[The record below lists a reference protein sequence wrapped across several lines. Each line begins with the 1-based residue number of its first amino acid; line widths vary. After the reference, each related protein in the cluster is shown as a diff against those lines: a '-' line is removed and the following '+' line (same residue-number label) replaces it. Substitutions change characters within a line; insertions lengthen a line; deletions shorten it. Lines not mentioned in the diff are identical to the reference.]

1 LNNNSVIRVL
11 PSRVADMIAA
21 GEVVE
26 RPASV
31 IKELVENSYDAGAT
45 AVTVEIR
52 RGGMSLIRVTDNG
65 CGISAA
71 DAPNVFLR
79 HATSKIYDE
88 QGLEAISTL
97 GFRGEALAAISSVS
111 RVELKTC
118 QNGAESGTLVT
129 AEGGSVTDI
138 SPCGCP
144 EGTTFIVRDLFFNTP
159 ARLKFMKTDSA
170 EATAAAACAL
180 RCALSRPDVAL
191 RFIKDG
197 DEQFSAGGTNSGTGE
212 LNLRDTAYSLL
223 GREFAL
229 SLTDVQSGDATLSCH
244 GLVTAPTVQLGNRGK
259 QYFFV
264 NGRYIKS
271 QLLTAALEQAYK
283 NYLPHGRFPGCVLYI
298 ELRPNMVD
306 VNVHP
311 AKTEVKFLFERAVF
325 DCVHNACKQLT
336 DNKYQITNTG
346 AAPIAPVLATV
357 PARPNVEY
365 SSPPIEPAYT
375 DNVLPP
381 KPQLSIV
388 NYPLSIDSPSSA
400 DEIIDYQLPT
410 LNYKIIGEAYNGY
423 IIVETPEEL
432 LFIDKHA
439 AHERIIFDRLKADA
453 HAELPQILLAP
464 VILEPNTEDCGL
476 ILDNLELFEKLG
488 LLIEDFGGGT
498 LIVRELPANC
508 DPGDC
513 QSLLEE
519 LCTRLRNGDRPG
531 YLPKE
536 DEVLAGVACKAA
548 VKLGRAS
555 DPIEWTPIA
564 KAVLSG
570 SIKTCPHGRP
580 VSFTISRGFI
590 EKKVSR

>member
-1 LNNNSVIRVL
+1 
-11 PSRVADMIAA
+11 MIAA

-45 AVTVEIR
+45 SVTVEIR

-88 QGLEAISTL
+88 RGLEAIATL

-129 AEGGSVTDI
+129 AEGGTVTDI

-197 DEQFSAGGTNSGTGE
+197 EEQFATSGTNNGTGE
-212 LNLRDTAYSLL
+212 ISLRDTAYSLL
-223 GREFAL
+223 GRDFAL
-229 SLTDVQSGDATLSCH
+229 GLTEVKSGDATLSCH

-271 QLLTAALEQAYK
+271 QLLTAALERAYT
-283 NYLPHGRFPGCVLYI
+283 NSLPHGRFPGCVLYI

-311 AKTEVKFLFERAVF
+311 AKTEVKFLFEHAVF
-325 DCVHNACKQLT
+325 ECVKNACRQVQLT
-336 DNKYQITNTG
+336 DIKYQISDIKYQISETG
-346 AAPIAPVLATV
+346 VAPIIPVEAVV
-357 PARPNVEY
+357 PEVPNVKY
-365 SSPPIEPAYT
+365 SSPPIEPT
-375 DNVLPP
+375 RTENILPP
-381 KPQLSIV
+381 EPQLPIV
-388 NYPLSIDSPSSA
+388 NYPLSIDKPA
-400 DEIIDYQLPT
+400 DKIINYPLST
-410 LNYKIIGEAYNGY
+410 INYKIVGEAYNGY

-432 LFIDKHA
+432 VFIDKHA
-439 AHERIIFDRLKADA
+439 AHERIIFDRLKENAK
-453 HAELPQILLAP
+453 AELPQILLAP
-464 VILEPNTEDCGL
+464 VILEPDAEDCEL
-476 ILDNLELFEKLG
+476 ILANLALFEKLG
-488 LLIEDFGGGT
+488 LLIEDFGNGT
-498 LIVRELPANC
+498 LIIRELPANC

-531 YLPKE
+531 YLPRE

-548 VKLGRAS
+548 IKLGKAS

-580 VSFTISRGFI
+580 VSFTLSRGFI